1 MKKSAAFI
9 TKSLILIQLSIY
21 LIWYLC
27 SNRTM
32 PDLRHYSMKAT
43 LLLPIN
49 DYSPAVIPTVIEKFT
64 ENAIETETSDNKSS
78 KGYTYIHSIHEDS
91 VEERIHNCMEAA
103 NLEHET
109 GLISHSQ
116 DNARYLHDEF
126 RKVIPLES
134 LSNYSSHCWN
144 VPFSTQW
151 ARGNFNGYIGDI
163 TFTDEYKNNLH
174 MNVPLVLSYLSKKFP
189 AMKYESDMVCL
200 PNFFLAGFPKC
211 GSTFLYCSIIKMVH
225 MVTQNLHKNYNAA
238 TKEPHFWV
246 RASAVKDVYAPKV
259 DNIGKYLLYFL
270 PKLNQVRT
278 PNRNETFFIDG
289 SPNIMFNWPRFSSS
303 EHDLTNY
310 CLIPSV
316 LPNLLPH
323 SKYIVIMRNPIDMVY
338 SAFWFSCTFKI
349 GHIPMDV
356 QLKGPNLF
364 HNRVVAK
371 ITLFNECMKD
381 RSVSSIDHTCVLD
394 SKHNYSSCIMKR
406 MHLLDKCVHH
416 ITFNLFSPELPKCG
430 RTRIAMGMYFVH
442 IRKWLSVVAKDRF
455 IFLTLED
462 LAENAT
468 QVMSNILNKL
478 ELRITSEYM
487 RYSVMAKQSCSTN
500 SQSSVNYKRDHRLQM
515 RADTRTMLDIFYH
528 PFNQQLGDLLNW
540 TIPWIS

>member
-1 MKKSAAFI
+1 MKI
-9 TKSLILIQLSIY
+9 TFLV
-21 LIWYLC
+21 
-27 SNRTM
+27 
-32 PDLRHYSMKAT
+32 PMKDN
-43 LLLPIN
+43 PV
-49 DYSPAVIPTVIEKFT
+49 DVPTAIEKST
-64 ENAIETETSDNKSS
+64 KGAVETEPAGMQSS
-78 KGYTYIHSIHEDS
+78 KEQKFSHFINEQA
-91 VEERIHNCMEAA
+91 VEESINHCMEAA

-144 VPFSTQW
+144 VPYSTQW
-151 ARGNFNGYIGDI
+151 ARGNFLGHIGDI
-163 TFTDEYKNNLH
+163 TFSDKYKKELH
-174 MNVPLVLSYLSKKFP
+174 SNDPFLISYLSKQFP

-200 PNFFLAGFPKC
+200 PNVFLAGFPKC
-211 GSTFLYCSIIKMVH
+211 GSTFLYCSIIQLINNITSNWH
-225 MVTQNLHKNYNAA
+225 LNYEAG

-246 RASAVKDVYAPKV
+246 TANTVKNVFVPKV
-259 DNIGKYLLYFL
+259 QHIGEYFL
-270 PKLNQVRT
+270 HFIPKLNQLRA
-278 PNRNETFFIDG
+278 PNKKENIFIDG
-289 SPNIMFNWPRFSSS
+289 SPNIIFNWPRFRSS
-303 EHDLTNY
+303 EHNLTNY
-310 CLIPSV
+310 CLIPAV

-323 SKYIVIMRNPIDMVY
+323 SKYIVIMRNPVHMLY
-338 SAFWFSCTFKI
+338 SAFWFSCTTFI
-349 GHIPMDV
+349 GNIPMDI

-364 HNRVVAK
+364 HDRVVAK

-442 IRKWLSVVAKDRF
+442 IRKWLSAVAKDRF

-462 LAENAT
+462 LAKNTT
-468 QVMSNILNKL
+468 QVVSNILNKL
-478 ELRITSEYM
+478 GLRMASDSKRFSEK
-487 RYSVMAKQSCSTN
+487 AKQSCSTN
-500 SQSSVNYKRDHRLQM
+500 SQSSVNYKHDHRLQM
-515 RADTRTMLDIFYH
+515 RADTRTMLEIFYH

-540 TIPWIS
+540 TIPWKS